1 MKYCSKV
8 CSEMPLLRRCRLPFR
23 HNHCSSRFSM
33 ILPNVL
39 HTNNLRKLTLG
50 NHTIVFV
57 ERLLLCIPL
66 IENLSVGIQ
75 GSTVNFGD
83 RLIP

>member
-1 MKYCSKV
+1 
-8 CSEMPLLRRCRLPFR
+8 
-23 HNHCSSRFSM
+23 M